1 MKITHAHHFDAP
13 IGEVSAMLAD
23 REFAQ
28 ERAAAMGSPAHD
40 VDVDA
45 APDGSHTT
53 AVRASVPAGSIPAE
67 LRSLL
72 GQDLAIIYTEAWE
85 PATDDEQIGTFVVEI
100 AGAPGHVSGAIGLRA
115 EGAGTSMLVAGDVI
129 ANVPL
134 VGAMIEKAVAGAVE
148 HAFAAQLEAADA
160 WLAR

>member
-13 IGEVSAMLAD
+13 IDEVSAMLAD
-23 REFAQ
+23 RAFSRA
-28 ERAAAMGSPAHD
+28 RAAAMGSPVHD
-40 VDVDA
+40 VDLDA
-45 APDGSHTT
+45 GADGSHTT

-72 GQDLAIIYTEAWE
+72 GKDLAIVYTEAWE
-85 PATDDEQIGTFVVEI
+85 PLEGDEQIGTFVVEI

-115 EGAGTSMLVAGDVI
+115 TDATTALHLTGDVL

-148 HAFAAQLEAADA
+148 RAFAAQLEAADA